1 MMSLGVKR
9 RDAVRALLPLARQVL
24 NNVERLGARAAWTG
38 PLSRG
43 DYGVIA
49 AHFAALHRFPREY
62 ADAYEAL
69 NQLAA
74 RLLSRDPEDTI
85 SQLAK
90 RHNKAKAANAA
101 AGRHG

>member
-1 MMSLGVKR
+1 
-9 RDAVRALLPLARQVL
+9 
-24 NNVERLGARAAWTG
+24 
-38 PLSRG
+38 
-43 DYGVIA
+43 
-49 AHFAALHRFPREY
+49 LHRFPREY
-62 ADAYEAL
+62 AGAYEAL

-90 RHNKAKAANAA
+90 RHNKAKAATTA